1 MGFIHLSCRR
11 STVNSTLNYYEKNA
25 QQFIQDTLNKDMA
38 AQYSIF
44 EKYIQQG
51 SHILDAGCGSGRDS
65 LYFKSKGHRCTA
77 FDVSKKMCDFAS
89 KLLDQ
94 EVLQLSFEELRFENE
109 FDAIWASA
117 SLLHI
122 PKEEMLSSIKR
133 LNVALKPKGV
143 IYTSFKLGEEEYIKG
158 ERLFNSY
165 TKESFQELI
174 KPTSLRIKE
183 SLILEDSRPDKKG
196 EYWLNCISVNDK

>member
-1 MGFIHLSCRR
+1 M
-11 STVNSTLNYYEKNA
+11 TT
-25 QQFIQDTLNKDMA
+25 
-38 AQYSIF
+38 QYSIF

-65 LYFKSKGHRCTA
+65 LYFKSRGHRCTA
-77 FDVSKKMCDFAS
+77 SDVSKKMCDFAS

-117 SLLHI
+117 SLLHV

-133 LNVALKPKGV
+133 LSMALKPKGI
-143 IYTSFKLGEEEYIKG
+143 IYTSFKLGEQEFIKG
-158 ERLFNSY
+158 DRFFNSY
-165 TKESFQELI
+165 TQESFQKLI
-174 KPTSLRIKE
+174 GLTSFKILE
-183 SLILEDSRPDKKG
+183 SFILEDSRPDKRG
-196 EYWLNCISVNDK
+196 EYWLNCICINDK